1 MTADLTILPVGGGAH
16 LGTMLADVLK
26 EIRRRGIVYQLTGT
40 TTCLEGTWD
49 QIMDVARLSHEISRR
64 HAPHIVTML
73 RIEDDIEGTDGL
85 EANVAA
91 VEKLA
96 GEQLNAALPHT
107 GILVS
112 SEPPEASAITP
123 GAKAEP
129 T

>member
-40 TTCLEGTWD
+40 TTCLEGTWE

-96 GEQLNAALPHT
+96 GEEFNH
-107 GILVS
+107 
-112 SEPPEASAITP
+112 EPPASSPPFKVLAP
-123 GAKAEP
+123 PAAKSPA
-129 T
+129 